1 MVISLKLITVMVILF
16 IDLMSV
22 SLSFFS
28 TFSCCFLWSKIIPM
42 VSNQSIDLNQ
52 QLELNRE
59 AILKRWF
66 DSAIN
71 SYPEDTARIF
81 KRSKNKF
88 DNPVGSATMQRLT
101 DTLKC
106 VYELTSFGNYTDY
119 VNTKESGNQKEGAE
133 KKDYIDQNK
142 IENALDPV
150 IRIRAVQNFSAS
162 QAVAFVFE
170 LKTIVKSIL
179 GELADET
186 FDYRVDL
193 VALAAF
199 NRFMKCRENIFL
211 LKATEAKRRIHSAF
225 ERAGLVTELTEDQ
238 LLGSNNS

>member
-1 MVISLKLITVMVILF
+1 MDI
-16 IDLMSV
+16 
-22 SLSFFS
+22 
-28 TFSCCFLWSKIIPM
+28 
-42 VSNQSIDLNQ
+42 NQ
-52 QLELNRE
+52 QLALNKE
-59 AILKRWF
+59 AILNRWF

-81 KRSKNKF
+81 KKSKNRF
-88 DNPVGSATMQRLT
+88 DNPVGSATLQSLE
-101 DTLKC
+101 DTFKLIM
-106 VYELTSFGNYTDY
+106 EMSFISSKDY
-119 VNTKESGNQKEGAE
+119 VKHKQDTTGKNAVNARNNLDNRGSV
-133 KKDYIDQNK
+133 DQNR

-170 LKTIVKSIL
+170 LKTIVKSVL
-179 GELADET
+179 GDTDGAQNGADGFAESLDES
-186 FDYRVDL
+186 FDHKVDL

-225 ERAGLVTELTEDQ
+225 ERAGLVTGLTEDE
-238 LLGSNNS
+238 LLGSSNS